1 MCVKLGNLRNW
12 FRPGGKMVT
21 WFRENGDNWFEQLG
35 TELKTQQSLVWQLQH
50 STESRQNAK
59 IKIVPR
65 YLTSFI
71 YLTNRLMIWSLDG
84 HLEVRKLVGELFLEC
99 KLTIKRGVGS
109 FLLQNWHWL
118 YVIVFSNAISSQ
130 ETLTTRS
137 SEGYKVKSDQRQR
150 PFKWISLQDDRTLS
164 WEYISTQC
172 EKGEIH

>member
-1 MCVKLGNLRNW
+1 MCVKLGNLQNW

-99 KLTIKRGVGS
+99 KLTIKRGSALSCCKTDTDCTWS
-109 FLLQNWHWL
+109 FFPMPYHRKRPSPQDHLR
-118 YVIVFSNAISSQ
+118 VIKW
-130 ETLTTRS
+130 
-137 SEGYKVKSDQRQR
+137 KVIRGRDPLNGFRCKMTA
-150 PFKWISLQDDRTLS
+150 L
-164 WEYISTQC
+164 
-172 EKGEIH
+172 

>member
-1 MCVKLGNLRNW
+1 MCVKLGNLQNW

-71 YLTNRLMIWSLDG
+71 YSTNHLMIWSLHWTVFLRWENWLGNFSLSANWPSRGGSALSCCKTDTDCTWSFFPMPYHRKRPWPQD
-84 HLEVRKLVGELFLEC
+84 HLRVIKWKVIRGRDPLNGFRC
-99 KLTIKRGVGS
+99 KMTAL
-109 FLLQNWHWL
+109 
-118 YVIVFSNAISSQ
+118 
-130 ETLTTRS
+130 
-137 SEGYKVKSDQRQR
+137 
-150 PFKWISLQDDRTLS
+150 
-164 WEYISTQC
+164 
-172 EKGEIH
+172 